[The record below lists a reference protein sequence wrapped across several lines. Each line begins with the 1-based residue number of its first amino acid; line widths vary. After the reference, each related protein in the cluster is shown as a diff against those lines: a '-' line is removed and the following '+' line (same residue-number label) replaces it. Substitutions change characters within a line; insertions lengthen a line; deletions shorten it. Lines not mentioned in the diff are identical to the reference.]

1 MSRTHAR
8 RPGVQ
13 RLSHTAAG
21 AVSNAWN
28 GGADRS
34 DIADTAGH
42 TAAELAAR
50 AMASGAN
57 AARHGVG
64 GVAAGASR
72 HMTHGKREM
81 VAAYR
86 TGLKRARKA
95 EKAARRGG
103 AASGGNAGGPML
115 VKDVKPS
122 ERITGYAAK
131 GKASLGIGRHIGKGL
146 GKVAGKAKALGST
159 GLGWVGEANARLTAG
174 DDDIASKAGNTAR
187 DLAFKAS
194 RRGVRGVSS
203 SARFIWRHR
212 RAPVKAVRGAKSA
225 VNASVRAARAMARV
239 IRVIAAKIMSIMGA
253 VSLPLIPL
261 LVAILTVVVVLVSVL
276 GVFMAGTASA
286 STGVKG
292 VPGEYESD
300 VIRAGSICD
309 LITPPVI
316 AAQIEAESGWN
327 PNAVSSVGATGI
339 AQFMPS
345 TWASSG
351 KDGDGDG
358 KADINNPHDQIWSEG
373 NYMCGL
379 AGQVESLKAAGRISG
394 DGLQLTIAAYNAGLG
409 NVTKYGG
416 IPPFTETRN
425 YVTRILALIAK
436 YTDGNG
442 TSGGTAGTLDKP
454 LVMQS
459 DNYHVDI
466 AAMGIPATDTTYQ
479 VFQCTWWASVRR
491 KQIGKPV
498 DGYMGNG
505 GDWNDSARRFGYPV
519 SDSPQAGDVICFEPG
534 VHGSD
539 PSYGH
544 VAVVE
549 TVNADGSIL
558 ISQSGRGWMSVVTE
572 TITAQ
577 SLAAMGNGISFIH

>member
-1 MSRTHAR
+1 MSGTRAR
-8 RPGVQ
+8 HPGVQ
-13 RLSHTAAG
+13 RLSHTAG

-28 GGADRS
+28 GGANRS

-42 TAAELAAR
+42 TATELAAR
-50 AMASGAN
+50 AMVSGTN

-64 GVAAGASR
+64 SVAAGASR
-72 HMTHGKREM
+72 RMTRGKREM
-81 VAAYR
+81 VTAYR
-86 TGLKRARKA
+86 TGLKQARKA
-95 EKAARRGG
+95 GKAARRGRT
-103 AASGGNAGGPML
+103 ASGRNAGGPML

-122 ERITGYAAK
+122 ERIAGYAAK
-131 GKASLGIGRHIGKGL
+131 GKASLSIGRHIGKG
-146 GKVAGKAKALGST
+146 VGKAKALGST
-159 GLGWVGEANARLTAG
+159 GLGWVGE
-174 DDDIASKAGNTAR
+174 
-187 DLAFKAS
+187 
-194 RRGVRGVSS
+194 
-203 SARFIWRHR
+203 
-212 RAPVKAVRGAKSA
+212 
-225 VNASVRAARAMARV
+225 
-239 IRVIAAKIMSIMGA
+239 
-253 VSLPLIPL
+253 
-261 LVAILTVVVVLVSVL
+261 
-276 GVFMAGTASA
+276 
-286 STGVKG
+286 
-292 VPGEYESD
+292 
-300 VIRAGSICD
+300 
-309 LITPPVI
+309 
-316 AAQIEAESGWN
+316 
-327 PNAVSSVGATGI
+327 
-339 AQFMPS
+339 
-345 TWASSG
+345 
-351 KDGDGDG
+351 
-358 KADINNPHDQIWSEG
+358 ADINNPHDQIWSEG

-379 AGQVESLKAAGRISG
+379 ASQVESLKAAGRISG

-436 YTDGNG
+436 YTDSNG
-442 TSGGTAGTLDKP
+442 TGGTAGTLDKP
-454 LVMQS
+454 LVMRS

-491 KQIGKPV
+491 AQIGKPV

-558 ISQSGRGWMSVVTE
+558 ISQSGRSWMSVVTE

-577 SLAAMGNGISFIH
+577 SLAAMGGGISFIH